1 MKKRAVLAAI
11 AAGILAGCAGPSVD
25 VYQAENPVLDLASY
39 FNGKLDAWGIVQ
51 NRSGKVTKRFH
62 VEMTGSW
69 QGDRGTLEED
79 FSYSD
84 GSRSRRVW
92 NITKLDAN
100 HYRGTAADVVGE
112 AVGEARGN
120 ALRWRYVLAIDV
132 DGRTYNVNFDDWM
145 YLMDDQVM
153 LNKSAMSKFGLHV
166 GEVTV
171 SFRKRTS

>member
-1 MKKRAVLAAI
+1 MRRCTVLAAI

-25 VYQAENPVLDLASY
+25 VYQDEKPVLDLASY

-69 QGDRGTLEED
+69 QGNRGTLEED

-84 GSRSRRVW
+84 GSKSRRTW
-92 NITKLDAN
+92 IITKLDAS

-120 ALRWRYVLAIDV
+120 ALRWRYVLAVDV

-153 LNKSAMSKFGLHV
+153 LNKSGMSKFGIHV

-171 SFRKRTS
+171 SFRKRTP